1 MTLLILGLAIFIG
14 IHLVPTQ
21 RDVRAGGVA
30 RFGEGGY
37 KGLFS
42 LVAFVGLA
50 LIIYGFGQA
59 RFAVSG
65 NPLLWDPP
73 RWTRHA
79 TMTLMLPVFILLAAA
94 YLPGRIS
101 AAVKHPMLLSVK
113 LWALAHLLISGRL
126 AQLLLFGGL
135 LAWAVFDRI
144 SVKRRGVAI
153 KTGPVRNDIIAV
165 VIGLVAYAFMLKW
178 GHTLLIGV
186 PLIP

>member
-1 MTLLILGLAIFIG
+1 MILLILGLAIFIG
-14 IHLVPTQ
+14 IHIVPTQ
-21 RDVRAGGVA
+21 RDVRAGSVA

-42 LVAFVGLA
+42 LVAFLGLA
-50 LIIYGFGQA
+50 LIILGFGQA
-59 RFAVSG
+59 RFAASG
-65 NPLLWDPP
+65 NPQLWVPP
-73 RWTRHA
+73 AWTRHA

-113 LWALAHLLISGRL
+113 VWALAHLLISGRL

-144 SVKRRGVAI
+144 SVKHRGVAV
-153 KTGPVRNDIIAV
+153 KTGPARNDIIAV
-165 VIGLVAYAFMLKW
+165 VIGLAAYVFMLKW
-178 GHTLLIGV
+178 GHALLIGV

>member
-1 MTLLILGLAIFIG
+1 MALLILGLLIFIG

-21 RDVRAGGVA
+21 VNARAGAVA
-30 RFGEGGY
+30 RLGESGY

-42 LVAFVGLA
+42 LVAFVGLV

-59 RFAVSG
+59 RFATSG
-65 NPLLWDPP
+65 NPQLWMPP
-73 RWTRHA
+73 AWSRHA

-144 SVKRRGVAI
+144 SVKRRDVAV
-153 KTGPVRNDIIAV
+153 KTGPARNDIIAI
-165 VIGLVAYAFMLKW
+165 VIGLAAYAFMLTR

>member
-1 MTLLILGLAIFIG
+1 MILLILGLAIFIG

-21 RDVRAGGVA
+21 PTVRAGGVA

-37 KGLFS
+37 KGLFT
-42 LVAFVGLA
+42 LVAFAGLF

-59 RFAVSG
+59 RFATSG
-65 NPLLWDPP
+65 NPQLWVPP
-73 RWTRHA
+73 AWTRHA
-79 TMTLMLPVFILLAAA
+79 TMVLMLPVFILLAAA

-153 KTGPVRNDIIAV
+153 KNGPARNDVIAIV
-165 VIGLVAYAFMLKW
+165 VGLAVYAFMLLR
-178 GHTLLIGV
+178 GHASLIGV
-186 PLIP
+186 PILP